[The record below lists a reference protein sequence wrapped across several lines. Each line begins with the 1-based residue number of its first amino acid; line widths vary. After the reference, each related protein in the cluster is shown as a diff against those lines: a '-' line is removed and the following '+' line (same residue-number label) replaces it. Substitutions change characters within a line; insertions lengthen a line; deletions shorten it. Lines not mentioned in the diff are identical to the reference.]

1 MFSHLSRW
9 KRPIFSFGPILEDR
23 LLTMKK
29 FGIGQ
34 GVLREEDPRLLR
46 GNGLFVNDVGL
57 PNQAHAVVLR
67 SPHAHAEILS
77 IDVSAAS
84 CLPGVNAI
92 YTGEDIASDS
102 LGVPGMP
109 VKWLRPDGQP
119 MRYRPQPPLARNRV
133 RYVGDPVALIIADT
147 LDQATDAAETVRV
160 EYEPLPSVTDTAQTV
175 DADAP
180 LVWDDY
186 PDNISGLYL
195 AGDEAA
201 TNSVFESAPRIV
213 KRRFTISRV
222 FAHYMEPRGAIGEYD
237 HREDRFLLHA
247 DVQYPHRVRQLLAEK
262 IFRVPEQNIRV
273 VSRDVGGGFGTK
285 GWQYAEHRL
294 VLWAARK
301 LGRPVKWTCT
311 RSEAVQADEHG
322 RDNVTDA
329 ELALDENGIVLGLR
343 VQTIVNI
350 GAYLSAIRN
359 LLAAFT
365 NVGTLIGVYN
375 IPVAHASVRT
385 VHSNSNPTAPYR
397 GAGRPEATY
406 IIERMFD
413 ETARELHIDP
423 TQLRARNMIRPEA
436 MPLKT
441 ALGLVY
447 DCGEFAENQ
456 KQVLEMADYAGFP
469 SRRKEARNRGKLR
482 GIGTANPIE
491 RSASPSPDFAE
502 IRFSTDGTASILMGT
517 KSQGQGHE
525 TVYKQIVGERLGLDP
540 SQMRVIDGDTDRIA
554 FGIGTMGSRSTVI
567 GGSALYYAAEKVIE
581 KARVIAAHVLEVAD
595 TDVVFEDGAFFVVG
609 TDRSTSLT
617 NIAKASFQPA
627 KLPPGVEPGLFETA
641 TFVPDDDT
649 YPNGSHVCEVE
660 IDPETGQTKLVGY
673 WVVDDVGVMIN
684 PVIVKG
690 QIHGGVAQGVGQ
702 ALGERVAYDPDSGQI
717 LSGSFMDYCMPRAED
732 FPYIE
737 IKGNGVPTQRN
748 PLGVKG
754 AGEAGT
760 VGALP
765 ATMNAVMDA
774 LAQVNVKALDM
785 PATPDRIWE
794 AIHCASEV

>member
-1 MFSHLSRW
+1 M
-9 KRPIFSFGPILEDR
+9 E
-23 LLTMKK
+23 K

-34 GVLREEDPRLLR
+34 GVQREEDPRLLR
-46 GNGLFVNDVGL
+46 GNGLFVNDVEL
-57 PNQAHAVVLR
+57 PGQAHAVVLR
-67 SPHAHAEILS
+67 SPHAHADILRT
-77 IDVSAAS
+77 DTSAAS
-84 CLPGVNAI
+84 NLPGVLGI
-92 YTGEDIASDS
+92 FTGEDIAADH

-109 VKWLRPDGQP
+109 AKWLRPDGQP
-119 MRYRPQPPLARNRV
+119 MKYRPQPPLALGRV
-133 RYVGDPVALIIADT
+133 RYVGDPVALIVAET
-147 LDQATDAAETVRV
+147 LDQATDAAETVMV
-160 EYEPLPSVTDTAQTV
+160 DYGPLPSITDTAKTV
-175 DADAP
+175 DPGAP

-186 PDNISGLYL
+186 PDNVSGLYQ

-201 TNSVFESAPRIV
+201 TDKVFETAHTIV
-213 KRRFTISRV
+213 KRHFRISRV
-222 FAHYMEPRGAIGEYD
+222 FAHYMETRGAVGAYD
-237 HREDRFLLHA
+237 PREDRFLLHA

-262 IFRVPEQNIRV
+262 IFSVPEQNIRV

-294 VLWAARK
+294 VLWAARR
-301 LGRPVKWTCT
+301 LGRPVKWTCS

-329 ELALDENGIVLGLR
+329 ELAFDENGKVVGLR
-343 VQTIVNI
+343 VRTIANI

-365 NVGTLIGVYN
+365 NVGTLIGVYD
-375 IPVAHASVRT
+375 IPVAHAAVRT
-385 VHSNSNPTAPYR
+385 VHANSNPTAPYR

-406 IIERMFD
+406 VIERMFD
-413 ETARELHIDP
+413 EAARELDIDP
-423 TQLRARNMIRPEA
+423 TELRARNMIRPDA

-447 DCGEFAENQ
+447 DCGAFEENQ
-456 KQVLEMADYAGFP
+456 KRVLEMADYAGFP
-469 SRRKEARNRGKLR
+469 ERREEARARGKLR
-482 GIGTANPIE
+482 GIGTSNPIE

-502 IRFSTDGTASILMGT
+502 IRFSTDGTATILMGT

-540 SQMRVIDGDTDRIA
+540 GRMRVIDGDTDRVA

-567 GGSALYYAAEKVIE
+567 GGSALYYAADKVIE
-581 KARVIAAHVLEVAD
+581 KAMRIAAHMLEAAEAD
-595 TDVVFEDGAFFVVG
+595 IEFVDGAFSVAG
-609 TDRSTSLT
+609 TDRSVTLT
-617 NIAKASFQPA
+617 DVAKASFLPA

-641 TFVPDDDT
+641 TFAPDDDT
-649 YPNGSHVCEVE
+649 YPNGSHVCELE
-660 IDPETGQTKLVGY
+660 IDPETGETELVGY
-673 WVVDDVGVMIN
+673 WVVDDVGVMVN

-702 ALGERVAYDPDSGQI
+702 ALGEQVAYDPDSGQL
-717 LSGSFMDYCMPRAED
+717 LSGSFMDYRMPRAGD
-732 FPYIE
+732 FPNIE
-737 IKGNGVPTQRN
+737 IEGNGVPTLRN

-765 ATMNAVMDA
+765 ATMNAVMNA
-774 LAQVNVKALDM
+774 LAQIGVTELDM
-785 PATPDRIWE
+785 PATPDRIWQ
-794 AIHCASEV
+794 AIQNAKGS

>member
-1 MFSHLSRW
+1 M
-9 KRPIFSFGPILEDR
+9 E
-23 LLTMKK
+23 K

-46 GNGLFVNDVGL
+46 GNGLFVNDVDL
-57 PNQAHAVVLR
+57 PGQAHAVVLR
-67 SPHAHAEILS
+67 SPHAHADILG
-77 IDVSAAS
+77 IDTSAAS
-84 CLPGVNAI
+84 DLPGVLAI
-92 YTGEDIASDS
+92 YTGEDIAADN

-109 VKWLRPDGQP
+109 AKWLRPDGQP
-119 MRYRPQPPLARNRV
+119 MKYRPQPPLALERV
-133 RYVGDPVALIIADT
+133 RYVGDPVVLVVAET
-147 LDQATDAAETVRV
+147 LDQATDAAEAVMV
-160 EYEPLPSVTDTAQTV
+160 DYDPLPSITDTAKTV
-175 DADAP
+175 DKDAP
-180 LVWDDY
+180 RVWDDY
-186 PDNISGLYL
+186 PDNVSGLYQ

-201 TNSVFESAPRIV
+201 TDKAFEHAHRIV

-222 FAHYMEPRGAIGEYD
+222 FAHYMETRGAIGSYD
-237 HREDRFLLHA
+237 PREDRFLLHA

-262 IFRVPEQNIRV
+262 IFSVPEQNIRV
-273 VSRDVGGGFGTK
+273 IARDVGGGFGTK

-294 VLWAARK
+294 VLWASRK
-301 LGRPVKWTCT
+301 LGRPVKWACS

-329 ELALDENGIVLGLR
+329 ELAFDGNGRVIALR
-343 VQTIVNI
+343 VRTIANI

-365 NVGTLIGVYN
+365 NVGTLIGVYD
-375 IPVAHASVRT
+375 IPVAHAVVRT

-406 IIERMFD
+406 VIERMLD
-413 ETARELHIDP
+413 EAARELCIDP
-423 TQLRARNMIRPEA
+423 TELRARNFIKPDD
-436 MPLKT
+436 MPVRT

-447 DCGEFAENQ
+447 DCGAFGENQ
-456 KQVLEMADYAGFP
+456 MRVLEMADYKGFP
-469 SRRKEARNRGKLR
+469 ERRDAARARGRLR
-482 GIGTANPIE
+482 GIGIANPIE

-502 IRFSTDGTASILMGT
+502 IRFSTDGTATILMGT

-525 TVYKQIVGERLGLDP
+525 TVYKQIVGDRLGLDP
-540 SQMRVIDGDTDRIA
+540 ARMRVVDGDTDRVA

-567 GGSALYYAAEKVIE
+567 GGSALYYAADKVIE
-581 KARVIAAHVLEVAD
+581 KAKKVAAHMLEVAE
-595 TDVVFEDGAFFVVG
+595 TDIEFGDGAFSVAG
-609 TDRSTSLT
+609 TDRSVRLT
-617 NIAKASFQPA
+617 DVAKASFLPA

-641 TFVPDDDT
+641 TFAPDDDT

-660 IDPETGQTKLVGY
+660 IDPETGETDVVGY
-673 WVVDDVGVMIN
+673 WVVDDVGVMVN

-702 ALGERVAYDPDSGQI
+702 ALGEQVAYDPDSGQL
-717 LSGSFMDYCMPRAED
+717 LSGSFMDYRMPRAGD
-732 FPYIE
+732 FPSIE
-737 IKGNGVPTQRN
+737 IEGNGVPTQRN

-765 ATMNAVMDA
+765 ATMNAVMNA
-774 LAQVNVKALDM
+774 LAEVGVTDLDM
-785 PATPDRIWE
+785 PATPSRIWQAIE
-794 AIHCASEV
+794 AASAD